1 MLSNV
6 EFPVYIVLGPWRIH
20 PHFVFEA
27 LAYSVALRLTLWNS
41 RRDSLPAAQR
51 SSVVVGGMVGALVGA
66 KVLVM
71 LQHVYLAWENLPQ
84 YGLLL
89 VQGKTVVGAL
99 LGAVMGVELTKKLIG
114 VTRSTGDWFVGPLIA
129 GMMIGRVGCFL
140 TGLSDRTYGIATNL
154 PWGVDFGDGI
164 ARHPTQLYEI
174 VFLLGLLGLI
184 WLQAKRRALKPGEKF
199 QIFMVGYLSFRLLVD
214 SIKPDF
220 HPLLGLS
227 AIQIACLLGL
237 GYYWR
242 TIRDFRF

>member
-1 MLSNV
+1 M
-6 EFPVYIVLGPWRIH
+6 EFPVYIPLGPWRIH
-20 PHFVFEA
+20 PHFLFEA

-41 RRDSLPAAQR
+41 RKDSLPATQR

-66 KVLVM
+66 KLLVM
-71 LQHVYLAWENLPQ
+71 LQHIYLAWEDLSQ

-89 VQGKTVVGAL
+89 IQGKTVVGAL
-99 LGAVMGVELTKKLIG
+99 LGAVIGVELTKKLIG

-154 PWGVDFGDGI
+154 PWGIDFGDGMP
-164 ARHPTQLYEI
+164 RHPTQLYEI
-174 VFLLGLLGLI
+174 VFLLGLWGLI
-184 WLQAKRRALKPGEKF
+184 WLQSKRRTLRQGEKF
-199 QIFMVGYLSFRLLVD
+199 ELFMVGYLGFRLLVD
-214 SIKPDF
+214 GIKPDF

-227 AIQIACLLGL
+227 SIQIACLLGL